1 MAVYVP
7 GEGYE
12 AAWQLVPFLLL
23 SAVFSAYS
31 GYFGALYG
39 ALKKSVNNMLSTF
52 VAAITNVIAN
62 FVCILF
68 FGVYGAV
75 IGTAI
80 SYIVLGIYRMVDV
93 NRFMHIK
100 YNIPKFIIN
109 STVFGI
115 ATLFSTLNF
124 HIYLIPSICM
134 AVLVVYNFKELKEI
148 IQTVWKFVIGL
159 IKKPKVKKDV

>member
-1 MAVYVP
+1 
-7 GEGYE
+7 
-12 AAWQLVPFLLL
+12 
-23 SAVFSAYS
+23 
-31 GYFGALYG
+31 
-39 ALKKSVNNMLSTF
+39 
-52 VAAITNVIAN
+52 
-62 FVCILF
+62 
-68 FGVYGAV
+68 
-75 IGTAI
+75 
-80 SYIVLGIYRMVDV
+80 MVDV